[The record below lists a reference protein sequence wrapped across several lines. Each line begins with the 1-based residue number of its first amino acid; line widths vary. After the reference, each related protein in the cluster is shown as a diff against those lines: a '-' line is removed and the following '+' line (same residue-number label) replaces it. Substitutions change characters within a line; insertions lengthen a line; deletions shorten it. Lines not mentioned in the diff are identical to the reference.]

1 MFQHVKQKIVILL
14 TVMCLTVGAAGTAA
28 ADEPLDRPATLLEIA
43 ARVSQYAKCKNLPL
57 LERPKCAKEFALKS
71 MKVGLALGVVL
82 YTFQDAME
90 DDERPAFAEITK
102 EVAALKKLQPELLLH
117 PTAETDP
124 KKTREVLEQF
134 VKTFKAAK
142 PAVDSLRTKLE
153 LAARVSGTA
162 SDSVEMLAFL
172 TSVQFFP
179 PGEERPPVVADGSFG
194 RWIDDVLGALDQM
207 NRGFDQMNEALD
219 EMNGIMVDVNKS
231 IDGMN
236 EGLKQANRG
245 MAQLNE
251 GVGQMNEGMGQM
263 NTAVA
268 GFNKAADKIL
278 AVPDLKFDFSHVAE
292 RAGTTPSSPEERAA
306 QDRRMG
312 MVLDLLPGISN
323 GKGVVEAITG
333 NDLAT
338 GERLSTIDRVVGGL
352 VVLKWVKTGGTLT
365 AEAIRAARKTEKV
378 AGCFNSFPAGTP
390 VLMGDGTTTRPI
402 EQIKAGDTV
411 LAADPET
418 GASGPRRVDGTIYTP
433 DDRDFTGIT
442 VGQGAGSLTATDH
455 HPVWVENRKQ
465 WTDAADLNSGDT
477 LRTPDGTAVAID
489 KVTHWKEL
497 QGAYNLTVN
506 DLHTYYV
513 LAGVT
518 PVLVHNSNGLCSRPA
533 AIAKAT
539 GLSVKQVKDA
549 IHKVK
554 NQAAWRGIGGNKNP
568 DMLIDPK
575 TGEVYPQMPDGSPGD
590 SIGNIFDHIP
600 GRS

>member
-14 TVMCLTVGAAGTAA
+14 TVMCMTVGVAGTAA
-28 ADEPLDRPATLLEIA
+28 AAEPPLDRPPTLLEIA

-82 YTFQDAME
+82 YTFKDAME
-90 DDERPAFAEITK
+90 ADEQPAFAEITK
-102 EVAALKKLQPELLLH
+102 EVAALQKLQPEILLH

-124 KKTREVLEQF
+124 KKRMAALAQF

-172 TSVQFFP
+172 TAVQFFP
-179 PGEERPPVVADGSFG
+179 PGEEQPPVVADGSFQ
-194 RWIDDVLGALDQM
+194 RWIDDVLGALDQI
-207 NRGFDQMNEALD
+207 NKGLDETNAALD

-245 MAQLNE
+245 MDQLNE
-251 GVGQMNEGMGQM
+251 GVGQMNQGMGQM

-278 AVPDLKFDFSHVAE
+278 AVPDIKFDFSQVAD
-292 RAGTTPSSPEERAA
+292 RAGVTPMSPEERAA
-306 QDRRMG
+306 LDRRTG

-333 NDLAT
+333 KDMAT
-338 GERLSTIDRVVGGL
+338 GERLGTIDRVVGGL
-352 VVLKWVKTGGTLT
+352 VVLKWIKTGGTLT
-365 AEAIRAARKTEKV
+365 AEAIRAARRTEKV

-390 VLMGDGTTTRPI
+390 VLMGDGATRPI
-402 EQIKAGDTV
+402 EQIKVGDTV

-418 GASGPRRVDGTIYTP
+418 GAGGPRRVDATIYTP
-433 DDRDFTGIT
+433 DDVDLTGIT
-442 VGQGAGSLTATDH
+442 VGKGAGSLTATDH
-455 HPVWVENRKQ
+455 HPFWVENRKQ

-477 LRTPDGTAVAID
+477 LRTSDGTAVAID

-513 LAGVT
+513 LAGAT

-539 GLSVKQVKDA
+539 GYSVKQIKDA

-554 NQAAWRGIGGNKNP
+554 AQGAWRGIGGNKNP

-575 TGEVYPQMPDGSPGD
+575 TGEVHPQMPDGSPGD
-590 SIGNIFDHIP
+590 SIGNIFDHLP
-600 GRS
+600 ELP

>member
-28 ADEPLDRPATLLEIA
+28 AVDPLDRPPTLLEIA
-43 ARVSQYAKCKNLPL
+43 ARVSQYSKCKNLPL

-71 MKVGLALGVVL
+71 VKVGLALGVVL
-82 YTFQDAME
+82 YIFQDAME

-102 EVAALKKLQPELLLH
+102 EVAALQKLQPENLLH
-117 PTAETDP
+117 PTPETDP
-124 KKTREVLEQF
+124 QKRREALEQF

-142 PAVDSLRTKLE
+142 PAVDALRTKLE

-162 SDSVEMLAFL
+162 TDSVEMLAFM
-172 TSVQFFP
+172 TAVQFFP

-194 RWIDDVLGALDQM
+194 RWIDDVLGALNQI
-207 NRGFDQMNEALD
+207 NRGLDETNAALD

-251 GVGQMNEGMGQM
+251 GVGQMNQGMGQM

-278 AVPDLKFDFSHVAE
+278 AISNIEFDFSHVAD
-292 RAGTTPSSPEERAA
+292 RVGAHPQSPEERAA
-306 QDRRMG
+306 ENRRVG
-312 MVLDLLPGISN
+312 MVLDLLPGISS

-338 GERLSTIDRVVGGL
+338 GERLDTIDRVVGGL
-352 VVLKWVKTGGTLT
+352 VVLKWLKTGGTLT

-390 VLMGDGTTTRPI
+390 VLMGDGATRPI
-402 EQIKAGDTV
+402 EQIKVGDTV

-418 GASGPRRVDGTIYTP
+418 GAGGPRRVDGTIYTP
-433 DDRDFTGIT
+433 DDSDFTGIT

-455 HPVWVENRKQ
+455 HPIWVENRKQ

-477 LRTPDGTAVAID
+477 LRTSDGTAVAID

-533 AIAKAT
+533 AIAKET

-554 NQAAWRGIGGNKNP
+554 AQGAWRGIGGNKNP

>member
-14 TVMCLTVGAAGTAA
+14 TVLSLTVGAAGTAA
-28 ADEPLDRPATLLEIA
+28 AAEPPLDRPPTLLEIA

-82 YTFQDAME
+82 YTFKDAME
-90 DDERPAFAEITK
+90 ADEQPAFAEITK
-102 EVAALKKLQPELLLH
+102 EVAALQKLQPEILLH

-124 KKTREVLEQF
+124 KKRREALEQF

-162 SDSVEMLAFL
+162 SDSVEMLAFM
-172 TSVQFFP
+172 TAVQFFP
-179 PGEERPPVVADGSFG
+179 PGEDRPPVVADGSFA
-194 RWIDDVLGALDQM
+194 RWIDDLLGALDQI
-207 NRGFDQMNEALD
+207 NKGLDETNEALD
-219 EMNGIMVDVNKS
+219 EMNAIMVDVNKS

-251 GVGQMNEGMGQM
+251 GVGQMNQGMGQM

-268 GFNKAADKIL
+268 GFNKAAEKIL
-278 AVPDLKFDFSHVAE
+278 SVPDIKFDFSHVGE
-292 RAGTTPSSPEERAA
+292 QVGSVPLSPEEQAER
-306 QDRRMG
+306 DRRMG
-312 MVLDLLPGISN
+312 MVLDLLPGIGS

-333 NDLAT
+333 KDMAT
-338 GERLSTIDRVVGGL
+338 GERMGTIDRVVGGL
-352 VVLKWVKTGGTLT
+352 VVLKWIKTGGTLT
-365 AEAIRAARKTEKV
+365 AEAIQAARKAEKV

-390 VLMGDGTTTRPI
+390 VLMGDGATRPI
-402 EQIKAGDTV
+402 EQIKVGDTV

-433 DDRDFTGIT
+433 DDRDFTGLT

-455 HPVWVENRKQ
+455 HPVWVENRRQ

-554 NQAAWRGIGGNKNP
+554 AQGAWRGIGGNKNP
-568 DMLIDPK
+568 DMLVDPK